1 MNFAKAKSPVE
12 VMCALLESFT
22 ATQLGDPDLT
32 SLRVHSLQLIFA
44 KPKGD
49 LQKEEE
55 P

>member
-32 SLRVHSLQLIFA
+32 SLRVNSLQLFFA